1 MLFFVPASPSWAG
14 FLALRASIY
23 APTAFKADYVI
34 SLARIPVG
42 NAIVRPDIDSH
53 TFAVSASG
61 HRDRVDPIVWTV
73 RTEGDNR
80 LQGFRRDTDEAILER
95 LDFVMAAF
103 IIFKR

>member
-1 MLFFVPASPSWAG
+1 
-14 FLALRASIY
+14 
-23 APTAFKADYVI
+23 
-34 SLARIPVG
+34 LARIPVG
-42 NAIVRPDIDSH
+42 HAIARPDIDSH
-53 TFAVSASG
+53 AFAVSASG

-80 LQGFRRDTDEAILER
+80 LQGFRIDTDDEAILER